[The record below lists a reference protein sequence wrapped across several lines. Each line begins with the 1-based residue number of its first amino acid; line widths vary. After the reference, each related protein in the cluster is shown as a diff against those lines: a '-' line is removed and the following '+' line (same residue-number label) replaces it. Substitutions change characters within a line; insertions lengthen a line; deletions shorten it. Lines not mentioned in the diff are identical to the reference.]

1 MLKSES
7 LALTWKLRRQRI
19 GSRSLWV
26 LIALLVFLPASSA
39 FGQFTLQMDPFPYP
53 AAINPGGESAANITL
68 TPTGT
73 FTGTVDLTCQ
83 VTFAATGQV
92 VTSPACE
99 VSPQSVVL
107 PGGATATVTSPGSP
121 PAGLYIVKVT
131 GTADGFSASAQQ
143 NLTVLAV
150 SPDFTITVT
159 EAVAPSS
166 VHAGSGGTGTIS
178 VNPINGY
185 IIPSGG
191 VTLSCATITP
201 LVTAPPVCSFN
212 PNPVP
217 PGTTSSTLTITTTG
231 PTTPAA
237 VARTRRW
244 YALWLPLPMLM
255 LASMG
260 MVSGKRSRRAWGLLA
275 VFVLAG
281 GILLMPACGNT
292 ASTTTTT
299 PSNLVTPNNAYTF
312 TLMGVD
318 SNGVTSSNTGTT
330 SSAPTVTLT
339 VD

>member
-7 LALTWKLRRQRI
+7 LAITWKSRRQRV
-19 GSRSLWV
+19 GMRPLWV
-26 LIALLVFLPASSA
+26 LAGLLVFLPGSLA

-53 AAINPGGESAANITL
+53 AAINPGGTSAANITL
-68 TPTGT
+68 TPEGT
-73 FTGTVDLTCQ
+73 FSGTVDLTCQ
-83 VTFAATGQV
+83 VTYAASGQV

-99 VSPQSVVL
+99 VSPESVVP
-107 PGGATATVTSPGSP
+107 PGGASATVTSEGST
-121 PAGLYIVKVT
+121 PAGLYIVTVT
-131 GTADGFSASAQQ
+131 GAANGTQISGQQ

-159 EAVAPSS
+159 EAIVPSS
-166 VHAGSGGTGTIS
+166 VHAGSGGTGTIT

-185 IIPSGG
+185 TIPAGG

-201 LVTAPPVCSFN
+201 LVTAPPVCSFS

-217 PGTTSSTLTITTTG
+217 PGTTSSTLTINTTG

-237 VARTRRW
+237 VIRARPW
-244 YALWLPLPMLM
+244 YALWLPLPMLT
-255 LASMG
+255 LAG
-260 MVSGKRSRRAWGLLA
+260 VGVAGGKRWRRAWSLIAL
-275 VFVLAG
+275 FVLAG

-292 ASTTTTT
+292 ASTTTPT
-299 PSNLVTPNNAYTF
+299 PTNLVTPNNTYTF

-318 SNGVTSSNTGTT
+318 SNGVASSNTGTT